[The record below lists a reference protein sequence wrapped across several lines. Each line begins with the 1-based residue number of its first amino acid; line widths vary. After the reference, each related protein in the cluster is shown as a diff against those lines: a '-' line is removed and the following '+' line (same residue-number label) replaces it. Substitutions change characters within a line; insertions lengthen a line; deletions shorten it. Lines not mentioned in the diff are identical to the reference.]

1 MFIRHIIF
9 ANKEEQHA
17 AAGQSDDLDDESCL
31 YGNKSQHTTDEIS
44 GSAGYILDGDLSGQA
59 LCTLC
64 WVRSDVDDVVGQG
77 DESTAGE
84 DTRKHSSGD
93 DSQFGGS
100 HAEEPLPHGVAYRAD
115 KNDSFYRKIRAEL
128 APEWGE
134 GKVHDHHGSQSHAEH
149 GTIQIALYNKGWRDR
164 MYKVRRQIKQHDD
177 AEIKEKAFL
186 LFDWNN
192 PLIGNTTKV

>member
-17 AAGQSDDLDDESCL
+17 AACQSDDLNDESCL

-44 GSAGYILDGDLSGQA
+44 GSAGYNLDGDLSGQA

-100 HAEEPLPHGVAYRAD
+100 HAEESLPHRVAYRAD